1 MEIIGERINTS
12 RKHINRAVSE
22 KDKEY
27 IQEQARM
34 QDKAGA
40 DYIDVNAGTSV
51 SAEVGDLEWL
61 MDVVQEV
68 TDKPLC
74 IDSANPKAIESALKR
89 SKNGIPI
96 VNSITGEKNRIDN
109 ILPLVKEYNTKV
121 VALTMD
127 DSGMPENLEKRVD
140 VARQLA
146 DRLTSEGISLDR
158 VYFDILIRPIST
170 NPDQVS
176 YVLQAVSIIMKE
188 LKGAHTICGL
198 SNVSFGMP
206 KRNHINRSFLSLMIN
221 AGLDAAI
228 IDPTETDMVSTIYA
242 TQALIGKDNFC
253 MDYITADRA
262 GKLG

>member
-12 RKHINRAVSE
+12 RKHINKAVSE
-22 KDKEY
+22 RNIEY
-27 IQEQARM
+27 IQEQVRM

-51 SAEVGDLEWL
+51 SAEVGDLKWL
-61 MDVVQEV
+61 MDIVQEV

-74 IDSANPKAIESALKR
+74 IDSANPAAIEAALKR
-89 SKNGIPI
+89 SKNDIPI

-127 DSGMPENLEKRVD
+127 DSGMPEDLEKRVD
-140 VARQLA
+140 VAKKLA
-146 DRLTSEGISLDR
+146 DRLTSESISLDR
-158 VYFDILIRPIST
+158 VYFDTLIRPIST
-170 NPDQVS
+170 NPDQVE

-188 LKGAHTICGL
+188 LKGAHTVCGL
-198 SNVSFGMP
+198 SNVSFGLP
-206 KRNHINRSFLSLMIN
+206 KRNHINRSFLSLMIS

-228 IDPTETDMVSTIYA
+228 IDPTEPNMISTIYA
-242 TQALIGKDNFC
+242 GQALAGRDNFC
-253 MDYITADRA
+253 MEYITADRA

>member
-12 RKHINRAVSE
+12 RKHIHKAVSE
-22 KDKEY
+22 RDKAY
-27 IQEQARM
+27 IQEQVRM

-51 SAEVGDLEWL
+51 SAEIGDLEWL
-61 MDVVQEV
+61 MDIVQEV

-74 IDSANPKAIESALKR
+74 IDSANPKAIEAALKR
-89 SKNGIPI
+89 NKNGVPI

-140 VARQLA
+140 IAKKLA
-146 DRLTSEGISLDR
+146 DRLMSEGISLDR
-158 VYFDILIRPIST
+158 VYFDTLIRPIST
-170 NPDQVS
+170 NPDQVG
-176 YVLQAVSIIMKE
+176 YVLQAVSVIMKE

-198 SNVSFGMP
+198 SNVSFGLP
-206 KRNHINRSFLSLMIN
+206 KRNHINRSFLSLMIH

-228 IDPTETDMVSTIYA
+228 IDPTEPDMVSTIYA

-253 MDYITADRA
+253 MEYITADRE

>member
-1 MEIIGERINTS
+1 MEVIGERINTS
-12 RKHINRAVSE
+12 RKHINKAVSE
-22 KDKEY
+22 RNTEY
-27 IQEQARM
+27 IQEQVRM

-61 MDVVQEV
+61 MDIVQEV

-89 SKNGIPI
+89 SKNGTPI

-140 VARQLA
+140 VAKKLA

-158 VYFDILIRPIST
+158 VYFDTLIRPIST
-170 NPDQVS
+170 NPDQVG

-188 LKGAHTICGL
+188 LKGVHTICGL
-198 SNVSFGMP
+198 SNVSFGLP
-206 KRNHINRSFLSLMIN
+206 KRNHINRSFLSLMIH

-228 IDPTETDMVSTIYA
+228 IDPTEADMVSTIYA

-253 MDYITADRA
+253 MEYITADRE
-262 GKLG
+262 GKY

>member
-12 RKHINRAVSE
+12 RKHIHKAVSE
-22 KDKEY
+22 RDAAY
-27 IQEQARM
+27 IQEQVRM

-51 SAEVGDLEWL
+51 SGEVADLEWL
-61 MDVVQEV
+61 MDTVQEV

-74 IDSANPKAIESALKR
+74 IDSANPVAIESALKR
-89 SKNGIPI
+89 SKNGVPI
-96 VNSITGEKNRIDN
+96 VNSITGERKRIDN

-140 VARQLA
+140 VAKKLA

-158 VYFDILIRPIST
+158 VYFDTLIRPIST

-198 SNVSFGMP
+198 SNVSFGLP
-206 KRNHINRSFLSLMIN
+206 KRNHINRTFLSLMIN
-221 AGLDAAI
+221 AGLDTAI
-228 IDPTETDMVSTIYA
+228 IDPTEPNMISTIYA

-253 MDYITADRA
+253 MEYITADRE
-262 GKLG
+262 GKY